1 MMFYDKNEGKHFYKG
16 NEMIKK
22 VVFLKAIFSNPY
34 SVNNRI

>member
-1 MMFYDKNEGKHFYKG
+1 MMFYDKNEGKHFYKE

-22 VVFLKAIFSNPY
+22 GVFLKAIFGNPY

>member
-1 MMFYDKNEGKHFYKG
+1 MMFYDKNKGKHFYKG

-22 VVFLKAIFSNPY
+22 GVFLKAIFGNPY

>member
-22 VVFLKAIFSNPY
+22 GSVFDDYF
-34 SVNNRI
+34 